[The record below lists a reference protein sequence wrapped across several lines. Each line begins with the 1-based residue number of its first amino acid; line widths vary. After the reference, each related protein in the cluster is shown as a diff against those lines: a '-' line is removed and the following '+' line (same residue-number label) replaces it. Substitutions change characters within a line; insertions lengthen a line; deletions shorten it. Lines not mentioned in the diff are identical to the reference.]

1 MSLELPRL
9 GRRRDHPRVRGA
21 RRTRTDTR
29 GMPEARAASVAAAGQ
44 TTVTMGMNGK
54 S

>member
-1 MSLELPRL
+1 MSLELPRV

-21 RRTRTDTR
+21 RRTRTDHR
-29 GMPEARAASVAAAGQ
+29 AVPETVATSVASVGK